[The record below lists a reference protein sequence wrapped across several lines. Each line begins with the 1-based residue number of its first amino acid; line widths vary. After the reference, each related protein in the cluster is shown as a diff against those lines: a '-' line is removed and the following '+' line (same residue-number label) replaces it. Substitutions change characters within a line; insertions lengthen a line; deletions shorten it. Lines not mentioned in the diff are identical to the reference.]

1 MKAICW
7 DFTSVYFNL
16 QRFQPFRAA
25 LPLLVEIW
33 ASRSPAFS
41 GMSLYGIGLAVN
53 GKFQKWKHWD
63 HSTCTWIA
71 SVFIGKANLMLSGR
85 VFVFFSE
92 SWVSLSVWPGL
103 PVSMRR
109 KIQVKEIRT
118 RSFCTLQKLTCP
130 TKGRLRLWHPP
141 PVWTTAGLHRDCP
154 HQRGFDCLD
163 LGVWGSIGILLFC
176 SPSFWNH
183 FNSRNCRPALRKQCL
198 VFTKIE
204 CICKAW
210 KRILITNMLGVTGKT
225 GLDSVISVH

>member
-41 GMSLYGIGLAVN
+41 DMSLYGIGLAVN

-63 HSTCTWIA
+63 HSTCHLDRKCFYWKRKHDVVRK
-71 SVFIGKANLMLSGR
+71 VF
-85 VFVFFSE
+85 FFSE

-141 PVWTTAGLHRDCP
+141 PVWTTAGLHRDGP
-154 HQRGFDCLD
+154 HQRGFDCID
-163 LGVWGSIGILLFC
+163 LGVWWSIGILLFC
-176 SPSFWNH
+176 SPSFWSR
-183 FNSRNCRPALRKQCL
+183 FNRRNFCPALRKQHL
-198 VFTKIE
+198 VF
-204 CICKAW
+204 AS
-210 KRILITNMLGVTGKT
+210 LF
-225 GLDSVISVH
+225 

>member
-1 MKAICW
+1 MVSFKNENI
-7 DFTSVYFNL
+7 
-16 QRFQPFRAA
+16 
-25 LPLLVEIW
+25 EII
-33 ASRSPAFS
+33 APA
-41 GMSLYGIGLAVN
+41 
-53 GKFQKWKHWD
+53 
-63 HSTCTWIA
+63 TWIA

-141 PVWTTAGLHRDCP
+141 PVWTTAGLHRDGP
-154 HQRGFDCLD
+154 HQRGFDRLD
-163 LGVWGSIGILLFC
+163 LGVWRSIGSLLFC

-183 FNSRNCRPALRKQCL
+183 FNSRNCRPALRKQRL
-198 VFTKIE
+198 VFTRIE

-210 KRILITNMLGVTGKT
+210 KRIFITNMLGVTGKT
-225 GLDSVISVH
+225 GLDSVISVALALCDVK